1 MTTRLT
7 GRTRH
12 RVEVLKATLTK
23 PKRQLLVLQYEVAEL
38 YLSRLPFPDSPKGA
52 VDVRK
57 SVPFPQVEPY
67 MAPRRVYW
75 IDATPEMHTQQLEN
89 QNWIDK

>member
-38 YLSRLPFPDSPKGA
+38 YPPRPPFSDKP
-52 VDVRK
+52 
-57 SVPFPQVEPY
+57 VPFPQVEQY
-67 MAPRRVYW
+67 MAPKRVYW